1 MSAGS
6 LGANAVSRGATT
18 SMPTIKR
25 MANVGV
31 AIGWPLDHA
40 RHD

>member
-6 LGANAVSRGATT
+6 LGANAVSRGVTT
-18 SMPTIKR
+18 SMPTMKR
-25 MANVGV
+25 TANVGA
-31 AIGWPLDHA
+31 AIGWPLDQA

>member
-25 MANVGV
+25 TANVGA
-31 AIGWPLDHA
+31 AIVEFRATAPK
-40 RHD
+40 